1 MFKIYKL
8 KTLKVLRNI
17 FKFNNRKTKKN
28 KNLRILRTPNL
39 LKNNYLLYLI
49 LNINPKMKII
59 MRSQLIG
66 VILKK

>member
-17 FKFNNRKTKKN
+17 FKFNNSKTKKN